1 MTEHG
6 QNSMQLLNKISL
18 NIISSNKILLY
29 LLRGLYGGLSLADC
43 PPKIKP
49 ELGKRK

>member
-18 NIISSNKILLY
+18 NIISSNKILL
-29 LLRGLYGGLSLADC
+29 
-43 PPKIKP
+43 
-49 ELGKRK
+49 ELFYNVRK

>member
-18 NIISSNKILLY
+18 NKISLNKISSNKILL
-29 LLRGLYGGLSLADC
+29 
-43 PPKIKP
+43 
-49 ELGKRK
+49 ELF

>member
-18 NIISSNKILLY
+18 NKISSNKILL
-29 LLRGLYGGLSLADC
+29 
-43 PPKIKP
+43 
-49 ELGKRK
+49 ELFYNVRK